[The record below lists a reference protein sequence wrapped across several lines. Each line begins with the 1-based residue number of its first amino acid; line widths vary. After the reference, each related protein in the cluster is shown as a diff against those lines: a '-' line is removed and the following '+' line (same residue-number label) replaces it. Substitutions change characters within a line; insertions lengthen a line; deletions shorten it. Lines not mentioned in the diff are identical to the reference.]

1 MAKRLSRNTFIMDK
15 PPTIRSYA
23 AVVGKKE
30 GDGPLGRHF
39 DQVYQD
45 PYFGQDTW
53 EKAESELLRLTVMK
67 ALEKGKLRCED
78 INYMFAG
85 DLINQCTSTSYAL
98 RAFTEPA
105 QPCPRAC
112 SWLRL

>member
-1 MAKRLSRNTFIMDK
+1 MDK

-23 AVVGKKE
+23 AVAGKKE

-85 DLINQCTSTSYAL
+85 DLINQCTSTS
-98 RAFTEPA
+98 
-105 QPCPRAC
+105 
-112 SWLRL
+112 